1 MGSVGREAVA
11 DEPATTRHESTV
23 HAAPVGFIRKYVFS
37 VDHKVIGL
45 QYLFTGLGFFLLAGL
60 MAMVIRWQLAFP
72 WKDVP
77 AYGKMTPESYIGL
90 ITTHGTL
97 MLLFFL
103 IPTLVGAFGNYIVPL
118 QIGARDM
125 AFPVLNM
132 LSFWSLIPGA
142 LLMILSLFVEG
153 GPASS
158 GWTMYPPL
166 STVRGAVP
174 SHQGQIL
181 WVCSVLFVGTSSI
194 LGGINFVATIFQC
207 RAPGMTLM
215 RMPLTCWAFFTVSTI
230 ILLGTPVIASAL
242 VMLLLDQTGLT
253 TFFTAASMAI
263 GDVPVKAAGGG
274 KPLLYQHLFWF
285 YSHPVV
291 YLMILPGVAMVADI
305 ISVFSRK
312 PAFGYKAS
320 IGSMLAIVFL
330 GFLVWGHHL
339 YISGMNPYLGVA
351 FSILTATVGVPSGV
365 LVFNILATLWKGSI
379 RPTAAMLSACG
390 VMIIFVTGGL
400 TGLINAMS
408 ALDIYVHD
416 TYWVV
421 AHFHFVVGGASVFSV
436 FAGIYFWFPKMFG
449 RRMHE
454 GTARIH
460 VVLSFAAFY
469 AVFFTM
475 HILGIGG
482 MQRRIAEPQVYDYLK
497 PLQTMQVAITW
508 AAFALGAVQLLFMG
522 NFFWSLFRG
531 PKAEANP
538 WGATTLEW
546 ATSSPPPHEN
556 FAEIP
561 TVHRWAYDYSLPGD
575 PSARDFVPQ
584 TEQRVNA

>member
-1 MGSVGREAVA
+1 MS
-11 DEPATTRHESTV
+11 RHETPEAP
-23 HAAPVGFIRKYVFS
+23 HAAPTGFLRKYVFS
-37 VDHKVIGL
+37 VDHKVIGI
-45 QYLFTGLGFFLLAGL
+45 QYLFTGLAFFLLAGL
-60 MAMVIRWQLAFP
+60 LAMVIRWQLAFP

-77 AYGKMTPESYIGL
+77 LYGKMTPEGYIG
-90 ITTHGTL
+90 IVTTHGTL

-103 IPTLVGAFGNYIVPL
+103 IPSLVGGFGNYVVPL

-132 LSFWSLIPGA
+132 LSYWALIPGA
-142 LLMILSLFVEG
+142 ALMIASFFVEG

-166 STVRGAVP
+166 SSVRGAVP
-174 SHQGQIL
+174 SHAGQIL
-181 WVCSVLFVGTSSI
+181 WVLSVLFVGTSSI
-194 LGGINFVATIFQC
+194 LGGINFVATIFTC
-207 RAPGMTLM
+207 RAPGMTLL

-242 VMLLLDQTGLT
+242 VMLLLDQTGMT
-253 TFFTAASMAI
+253 TFFSPSSIAI
-263 GDVPVKAAGGG
+263 GDIPVKVAGGG

-312 PAFGYKAS
+312 PAFGYKTS
-320 IGSMLAIVFL
+320 IGAMLAIVFL

-339 YISGMNPYLGVA
+339 YIAGMNPYLGVA

-365 LVFNILATLWKGSI
+365 LVFNILATLWRGSI

-390 VMIIFVTGGL
+390 VLIIFVTGGL

-449 RRMHE
+449 RRMNE
-454 GTARIH
+454 RLAKIH

-482 MQRRIAEPQVYDYLK
+482 MQRRIAEPGVYDFLK
-497 PLQTMQVAITW
+497 PLQAIQMGITW
-508 AAFALGAVQLLFMG
+508 AAFALGLVQILFMG

-556 FAEIP
+556 FREIP
-561 TVHRWAYDYSLPGD
+561 EVYRWAYDYSLPG
-575 PSARDFVPQ
+575 AQADFLPQ
-584 TEQRVNA
+584 TQAGGDA

>member
-1 MGSVGREAVA
+1 MGSVGREAVGEVPSTSPLEA
-11 DEPATTRHESTV
+11 PAAAHE
-23 HAAPVGFIRKYVFS
+23 APTGFLRKYVFS
-37 VDHKVIGL
+37 VDHKVIGI

-72 WKDVP
+72 WKEVP
-77 AYGKMTPESYIGL
+77 VYGKMTPEGYIGL
-90 ITTHGTL
+90 ITSHGTL

-103 IPTLVGAFGNYIVPL
+103 IPTLVGAFGNYVVPL

-132 LSFWSLIPGA
+132 MSYWALVPGA
-142 LLMILSLFVEG
+142 ALMVASFMVEG

-166 STVRGAVP
+166 SSLRGAVP
-174 SHQGQIL
+174 SHTGQIL
-181 WVCSVLFVGTSSI
+181 WVLSVLFVGTSSI
-194 LGGINFVATIFQC
+194 LGGINFVATIFTC
-207 RAPGMTLM
+207 RAPGMTLL

-242 VMLLLDQTGLT
+242 VMLLLDQTGMT
-253 TFFTAASMAI
+253 TFFSPSSIAI
-263 GDVPVKAAGGG
+263 GDVPVKVAGGG

-305 ISVFSRK
+305 ISVFARK
-312 PAFGYKAS
+312 PAFGYKTS
-320 IGSMLAIVFL
+320 IGAMLAIVFL

-339 YISGMNPYLGVA
+339 YIAGMNPYLGVA

-365 LVFNILATLWKGSI
+365 LVFNILATLWRGSI

-390 VMIIFVTGGL
+390 VLIIFVTGGL

-436 FAGIYFWFPKMFG
+436 FAGIYYWFPKMFG
-449 RRMHE
+449 RRMNE
-454 GTARIH
+454 RLAKIH

-497 PLQTMQVAITW
+497 PLQATQVVITW
-508 AAFALGAVQLLFMG
+508 AAFSLGAVQLLFMA
-522 NFFWSLFRG
+522 NFFWSLLRG
-531 PKAEANP
+531 PRAEANP

-556 FAEIP
+556 FHETP
-561 TVHRWAYDYSLPGD
+561 EVYRWAYDYSLPG
-575 PSARDFVPQ
+575 AKTDFVPQ
-584 TEQRVNA
+584 TEPGVNV